1 VIAVNQDALFVGG
14 HRLYNYTN
22 GAQAWMKPLANGDV
36 AVLLYNKGDNST
48 WGGGGPP
55 VNVSVTW
62 EELGWSNDDDASTKN
77 GTASVSLRDLW
88 LHEDV
93 VPTNPA
99 VGHTRA
105 SQCCHVPRF
114 QDFHCSES
122 IRVGETCSGIE
133 EAAA

>member
-1 VIAVNQDALFVGG
+1 MIAVNQDALFVGG

-99 VGHTRA
+99 VGHTVTLEPRNVAMFRA
-105 SQCCHVPRF
+105 SKTSTAVK
-114 QDFHCSES
+114 
-122 IRVGETCSGIE
+122 
-133 EAAA
+133 A